1 MYQGVILHSSDV
13 SEWFSNLGEK
23 NAKADEPPANMK
35 DSWEHT
41 KTDI

>member
-1 MYQGVILHSSDV
+1 MYQGLYYSSDV
-13 SEWFSNLGEK
+13 SEWLSNLSEK
-23 NAKADEPPANMK
+23 NAKTDEPKMK